1 MSRSIKAIFEFFALT
16 EEQRKVAGEKFL
28 DFANIG
34 SGALIFGSALSEGHI
49 KWSYFISGILLW
61 IFFFCFYLLLTKPRG
76 KEND

>member
-1 MSRSIKAIFEFFALT
+1 MPRSAKAIFEFFTLS

-34 SGALIFGSALSEGHI
+34 SAALIFGSALSEGRI
-49 KWSYFISGILLW
+49 KWPYFISGILLW
-61 IFFFCFYLLLTKPRG
+61 IFFFCFYILLTKTRG